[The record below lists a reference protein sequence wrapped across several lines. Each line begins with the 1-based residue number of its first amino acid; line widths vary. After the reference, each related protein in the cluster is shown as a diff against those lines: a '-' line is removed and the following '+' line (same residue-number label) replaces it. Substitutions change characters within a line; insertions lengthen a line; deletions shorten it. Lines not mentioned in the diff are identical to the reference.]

1 MNTTVLM
8 LILRDLQ
15 YRKWR
20 VLVVAVLMAVILT
33 LLFIMSGLVGQ
44 FRFEPVSAT
53 QRAGGTDD
61 WVVSASSTGPLT
73 SPTPIPV
80 DAVAGIDGEPVLIG
94 MGSLEGLRSAVIGRS
109 FDSGEP
115 TLTDGRYPTADGELV
130 VDASAGY
137 GIGDTVDLGG
147 KPATIVGLT
156 EGATILAGVPMSF
169 ATLEY
174 TQEIVASGRPVITG
188 LLTAADGSAPAG
200 LKFMTADE
208 VAADGLVPL
217 ENAIG
222 SVSLVRA
229 LLWLITLIIIAAV
242 IYITALERTR
252 DFAVLKAVGAGN
264 RSLGLS
270 LIVQGVIMAVVATLL
285 AGVLQAFVAPLFPM
299 TVRVTGAIFWQILV
313 GSVAVALVAGIAG
326 ASKVSNTAPAEAFG

>member
-1 MNTTVLM
+1 M

-20 VLVVAVLMAVILT
+20 VLVVAVLMAVVLT

-44 FRFEPVSAT
+44 FRYEPVSAT
-53 QRAGGTDD
+53 LRAGGSAN
-61 WVVSASSTGPLT
+61 WVVSESSTGPLT
-73 SPTPIPV
+73 SPTALSV
-80 DAVAGIDGEPVLIG
+80 EMMAGIEGEPVLIG
-94 MGSLEGLRSAVIGRS
+94 MGSLDGLRSAVIGRS
-109 FDSGEP
+109 YGSGEP
-115 TLTDGRYPTADGELV
+115 TLIDGRYPESEAELV
-130 VDASAGY
+130 IDDSAGY
-137 GIGDTVDLGG
+137 RVGETVDLGAEQ
-147 KPATIVGLT
+147 ATVVGLT

-169 ATLEY
+169 ATLGY
-174 TQEIVASGRPVITG
+174 AQEVVASGRPVVTG
-188 LLTAADGSAPAG
+188 VLTPDPATSPPAG
-200 LKFMTADE
+200 LKLMSADD

-252 DFAVLKAVGAGN
+252 DFAVLKAVGANN

-270 LIVQGVIMAVVATLL
+270 LVVQGVIMAVVATLL
-285 AGVLQAFVAPLFPM
+285 AAVLQNFVTPLFPM
-299 TVRVTGAIFWQILV
+299 TVRVTGSIFWQILI
-313 GSVAVALVAGIAG
+313 GSVVVALVAGVAG
-326 ASKVSNTAPAEAFG
+326 ASRVSNTAPAEAFG